1 MHSFILFFRGQVLL
15 LYMYLIGNAWTQY
28 LLNLYDNELD
38 LGSLLFI
45 NSDLEVVSLKGVK
58 GTWKKNMATAFLHNK
73 ELYALYL
80 AYMSTTNTQ
89 IFVDH

>member
-1 MHSFILFFRGQVLL
+1 M
-15 LYMYLIGNAWTQY
+15 
-28 LLNLYDNELD
+28 D

-58 GTWKKNMATAFLHNK
+58 GTWKENMATAFLHNK

-80 AYMSTTNTQ
+80 AYISTTNTQ

>member
-1 MHSFILFFRGQVLL
+1 M
-15 LYMYLIGNAWTQY
+15 
-28 LLNLYDNELD
+28 D

-58 GTWKKNMATAFLHNK
+58 GTWKKNMATAFLHSK

-80 AYMSTTNTQ
+80 FYNLTTYTHILVEYQ
-89 IFVDH
+89 KCLSIAL

>member
-1 MHSFILFFRGQVLL
+1 M
-15 LYMYLIGNAWTQY
+15 
-28 LLNLYDNELD
+28 D

-58 GTWKKNMATAFLHNK
+58 GAWKKMATAFLHNK

-80 AYMSTTNTQ
+80 AYISTTNTQ